1 MLVAKMNTSPYDM
14 KEITDEDLILY
25 HYNEAPPLLKALVE
39 KELASRNELKNRYLQ
54 LKKAISDLNQLP
66 LTSPSPSLIQKI
78 LRKTGLSGNSNPS
91 V

>member
-1 MLVAKMNTSPYDM
+1 MHTSPYDM

-91 V
+91 A

>member
-1 MLVAKMNTSPYDM
+1 M

>member
-1 MLVAKMNTSPYDM
+1 VAEKHTSPYDM

-39 KELASRNELKNRYLQ
+39 KELASKKELKDRYLQ
-54 LKKAISDLNQLP
+54 LRKTLSDLNHLP
-66 LTSPSPSLIQKI
+66 LTSPAPSIIQKI

-91 V
+91 AE